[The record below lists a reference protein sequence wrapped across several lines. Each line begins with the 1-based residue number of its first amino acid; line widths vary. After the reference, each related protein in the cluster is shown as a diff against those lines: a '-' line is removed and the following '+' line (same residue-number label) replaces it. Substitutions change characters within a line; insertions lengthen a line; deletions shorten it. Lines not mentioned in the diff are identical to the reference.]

1 MILNLSFYTS
11 MVSFQKVLKYL
22 LLEIYPWMFIFK
34 KQYTEINRDHQQIL
48 KKSDNTTEWKPCMRN
63 KLCNNWIFIVAKAYK
78 RVWVAWLTSV
88 QSHYYL

>member
-48 KKSDNTTEWKPCMRN
+48 KKSDNTTE
-63 KLCNNWIFIVAKAYK
+63 
-78 RVWVAWLTSV
+78 
-88 QSHYYL
+88 